1 MDTKKLQMSFF
12 IGLLLAILVL
22 AGAIFLPFLAP
33 IALAIMAAVVVRPL
47 HLKIVHVLG
56 GRNTLASI
64 AMVLLFL
71 VIVLAPASFLVQR
84 LTAESYDLYSQVSEG
99 GVGRFDDAIRAA
111 LAPVQ
116 SVFPSFNPDIAGAVE
131 YVSSAF
137 VKNLGA
143 IFSGTASII
152 LGIFLF
158 IVSFFYVL
166 RDGHKFKRALVELS
180 PLADAYDAQIIERL
194 VRAVNS
200 VIRGSF
206 IISLV
211 QGLLVGLGFL
221 IFGIPN
227 FVLWGTIAAVGS
239 LLPTLGTGIVM
250 VPAVLY
256 LFFTGS
262 VGAAVGLA
270 IWGFVIVGF
279 VDNMLLP
286 VLVGKGFT
294 VHPVFILFSI
304 IGGVIF
310 FGPVGLFLGP
320 LIIALLFALLE
331 IYKLIILEDKGK
343 KVTSI

>member
-12 IGLLLAILVL
+12 IGLLIAILIL

-33 IALAIMAAVVVRPL
+33 VALAIMVAVAVRPL
-47 HLKIVHVLG
+47 HSRIVRAFG
-56 GRNTLASI
+56 GRKTLASI
-64 AMVLLFL
+64 SMVLLFL
-71 VIVLAPASFLVQR
+71 VVVLAPASFLVQR
-84 LTAESYDLYSQVSEG
+84 LTVESYELYSQVSEG
-99 GVGRFDDAIRAA
+99 GVDRFDEAIRGA

-116 SVFPSFNPDIAGAVE
+116 ALFPSFNPDVAGALT

-137 VKNLGA
+137 VKNLGT
-143 IFSGTASII
+143 IFSGTASIL
-152 LGIFLF
+152 LGTFLF

-166 RDGHKFKRALVELS
+166 RDGHRFKRALVELS

-211 QGLLVGLGFL
+211 QGVLVGLGFL
-221 IFGIPN
+221 VFGIPN
-227 FVLWGTIAAVGS
+227 FVLWGTVAAVAS
-239 LLPTLGTGIVM
+239 LLPTLGTGIII
-250 VPAVLY
+250 VPAIAY

-262 VGAAVGLA
+262 AGAAVGLA
-270 IWGFVIVGF
+270 VWGIGIVGL

-294 VHPVFILFSI
+294 VHPVFVLFSI
-304 IGGVIF
+304 IGGVLF

-331 IYKLIILEDKGK
+331 IYKLIILDDQGK

>member
-12 IGLLLAILVL
+12 IGLLIAILVL

-33 IALAIMAAVVVRPL
+33 IALAIMVAVVVRPL
-47 HLKIVHVLG
+47 HSKFAHAFG

-64 AMVLLFL
+64 VTVFLFL
-71 VIVLAPASFLVQR
+71 LVVLVPASFLVQR
-84 LTAESYDLYSQVSEG
+84 LTVESYDLYSHVSEG
-99 GVGRFDDAIRAA
+99 GVDRFDEAIRSA
-111 LAPVQ
+111 LVPIQAI
-116 SVFPSFNPDIAGAVE
+116 FPSFNPDISGAIE

-143 IFSGTASII
+143 IFSGTASIL
-152 LGIFLF
+152 LGTFLF
-158 IVSFFYVL
+158 IISFFYVL
-166 RDGHKFKRALVELS
+166 RDGHKFKKALVELS

-211 QGLLVGLGFL
+211 QGFLVGIGFL
-221 IFGIPN
+221 IFGVPN
-227 FVLWGTIAAVGS
+227 FVLWGTIAAIGS

-250 VPAVLY
+250 VPASLY
-256 LFFTGS
+256 LFFSGS
-262 VGAAVGLA
+262 IGAAIGLA
-270 IWGFVIVGF
+270 IWGFVIVGL

-286 VLVGKGFT
+286 MLVGKGFT
-294 VHPVFILFSI
+294 VHPVFVLFSI
-304 IGGVIF
+304 IGGVLF

-331 IYKLIILEDKGK
+331 IYKLIILDDQGK